1 MELQQPTR
9 DPNWHVQEP
18 TALGRF
24 VARTRS
30 WWQANKLIGTYLL
43 IAAVAVVTLV
53 WGSGEVYEG
62 VADTGGIAV
71 VDQPLL
77 DWMVAHRAPGFTAA
91 VVAFTEFGG
100 PVIQPIVLLVVTL
113 GIAWAWRSWT
123 PLVLVAIAVGTSTL
137 ATVFGKE
144 LFGRARPPLDLAIGP
159 LETTASFPS
168 GHTLNGTVIAG
179 ILCYLMLHWFRGT
192 GARIAWIVG
201 FSLYAL
207 AMGMSR
213 VYLGHHWLTDVLVG
227 WALGLAWV
235 LVVIGLHRLW
245 LLARARNG
253 EPRWLARAAGRE
265 QLTT

>member
-1 MELQQPTR
+1 MELEQPTR

-18 TALGRF
+18 TALGRV

-30 WWQANKLIGTYLL
+30 WWQANALIGTYLV
-43 IAAVAVVTLV
+43 VAVMATLTLV

-62 VADTGGIAV
+62 VADSGGIAP

-77 DWMVAHRAPGFTAA
+77 TWMVAHRTPAFTSA

-113 GIAWAWRSWT
+113 GIAWAWRSWA
-123 PLVLVAIAVGTSTL
+123 PLVLVGVAVGTSTL
-137 ATVFGKE
+137 ATVFGKQ
-144 LFGRARPPLDLAIGP
+144 LFGRARPPIDLAVPP

-179 ILCYLMLHWFRGT
+179 ILCYLMLHWFRRAS
-192 GARIAWIVG
+192 ARAAWIVG

-207 AMGMSR
+207 SMGMSR

-227 WALGLAWV
+227 WTLGLAWV
-235 LVVIGLHRLW
+235 LVVIGIHRVW
-245 LLARARNG
+245 LLARARHG
-253 EPRWLARAAGRE
+253 QPAWMLRARRA
-265 QLTT
+265 